1 MNPVIVSLVIFLATY
16 IIIATE
22 KVNRTVIAF
31 LGALLLIVFK
41 VFTLE
46 DAIGYVSWET
56 IGLLFG
62 MFIIVA
68 TLSDSGFFTYL
79 ALIVARMLKYSPLK
93 IFLVFPIITFL
104 LSGFMDSITVMLF
117 FATLTFELCKML
129 KMDPIPLVITEVVLA
144 NIGGA
149 ATLVGDP
156 PNVILGLKLGFFFND
171 FVVHN
176 GPITIAAAAAA
187 LGYCFLVN
195 RKKIKTAGNVPL
207 DEIKKMDP
215 ASAIT
220 DKKEFKAGLIAFA
233 VAVILL
239 TTHTYIEQYLH
250 IPLIVPLASMLPGF
264 VMLVFMGKKAE
275 KIIAKIDYEVILFF
289 IGLFMVVG
297 GLEHS
302 GVIKVIADFVSNTFK
317 DNPAALLSTLLW
329 GSGIA
334 SGVIDNVPFA
344 LSMAYVLADLAKVI
358 TVPALS
364 IMVWATS
371 LGTDI
376 GGNLTPIGASANLV
390 AYSAMEKKGTII
402 GWGRWIKL
410 ALPASILALM
420 VANLLIYVKYIIGW
434 Y

>member
-1 MNPVIVSLVIFLATY
+1 MNPVIVSLVIFILTY

-22 KVNRTVIAF
+22 KVNRTVISF

-68 TLSDSGFFTYL
+68 ALSDSGFFTYL
-79 ALIVARMLKYSPLK
+79 ALVIAKFLKYSPTK

-117 FATLTFELCKML
+117 FATLTFELCRML
-129 KMDPIPLVITEVVLA
+129 KIDPIPLVITEVVLA

-176 GPITIAAAAAA
+176 GPITIIAGAVA

-195 RKKIKTAGNVPL
+195 RKRIRTIGDVPL

-215 ASAIT
+215 AAAIT

-233 VAVILL
+233 VAVVLL
-239 TTHTYIEQYLH
+239 TTHTYVERYFH

-264 VMLVFMGKKAE
+264 IMLVFMGKKAE
-275 KIIAKIDYEVILFF
+275 KIIVKIDYEVILFF

-297 GLEHS
+297 GLEHT
-302 GVIKVIADFVSNTFK
+302 GVIKSIADFISNTFK
-317 DNPAALLSTLLW
+317 DSPTALTSTLLW
-329 GSGIA
+329 GSGVA

-344 LSMAYVLADLAKVI
+344 LSMAYVLADLSKIIA
-358 TVPALS
+358 VPALS
-364 IMVWATS
+364 LMVWATS

-376 GGNLTPIGASANLV
+376 GGNFTPIGASANVV
-390 AYSAMEKKGTII
+390 AYSSMEKKGMVI

-410 ALPASILALM
+410 ALPASLLALI
-420 VANLLIYVKYIIGW
+420 VCNILIYVKYLIGW
-434 Y
+434 F

>member
-1 MNPVIVSLVIFLATY
+1 MNPVIVSLVIFLITY

-68 TLSDSGFFTYL
+68 ALSDSGFFTYL
-79 ALIVARMLKYSPLK
+79 ALITARMLKYSPMK

-117 FATLTFELCKML
+117 FATLTFELCRML
-129 KMDPIPLVITEVVLA
+129 KIDPIPLVITEVVLA

-176 GPITIAAAAAA
+176 GPITIVAGAVA

-195 RKKIKTAGNVPL
+195 RKKIKAVGDVPL

-215 ASAIT
+215 AAAIT

-233 VAVILL
+233 FAVILL

-264 VMLVFMGKKAE
+264 IMLVFMGKKAE
-275 KIIAKIDYEVILFF
+275 KIIVKIDYEVILFF

-297 GLEHS
+297 GLEHT

-317 DNPAALLSTLLW
+317 DNPVALLSTLMW

-344 LSMAYVLADLAKVI
+344 LSMAYVLGDLAKI
-358 TVPALS
+358 IAVPALS

-376 GGNLTPIGASANLV
+376 GGNLTPIGASANVV

-410 ALPASILALM
+410 AMPASFLALI
-420 VANLLIYVKYIIGW
+420 VCNILIYVKYIVGW

>member
-1 MNPVIVSLVIFLATY
+1 MNPVIVSLVIFLVTY

-68 TLSDSGFFTYL
+68 ALSDSGFFTYL

-93 IFLVFPIITFL
+93 IFLVFPVITFL

-117 FATLTFELCKML
+117 FATLTFELCRML
-129 KMDPIPLVITEVVLA
+129 KIDPIPLVITEVVLA

-176 GPITIAAAAAA
+176 GPITIAAGAVA

-195 RKKIKTAGNVPL
+195 RKRIKTVGNVPL

-215 ASAIT
+215 VSAIT

-275 KIIAKIDYEVILFF
+275 KIIVKIDYEVILFF

-297 GLEHS
+297 GLEHT

-344 LSMAYVLADLAKVI
+344 LSMAYVLADLAKI
-358 TVPALS
+358 IAVPALS

-376 GGNLTPIGASANLV
+376 GGNFTPIGASANVV

-410 ALPASILALM
+410 ALPASVLALI
-420 VANLLIYVKYIIGW
+420 VANLLVYVKYIIGW